1 MHVSKDVSYRDD
13 NIILSFI
20 YQVLDVNHGG
30 MFWTITNDRHQIVDE
45 NVFNNYQNIVLTLG
59 IVTLVANIV
68 VKGFMMKK
76 NPLQF
81 FMTQSFLSQL

>member
-1 MHVSKDVSYRDD
+1 VHVSKDVSYRDD